1 MFEGRMM
8 LTICRVSF
16 SCSKLLT
23 KQFSSNF
30 TRSSRY
36 FIDKHS
42 YSRLFL
48 CFFVHVYQPPKVI
61 SIMSFAGIILPPKSW
76 EWFYVTMLHL
86 RFIVTQVDSDMEI
99 DPSSGNP
106 AENCGEFN

>member
-1 MFEGRMM
+1 M
-8 LTICRVSF
+8 
-16 SCSKLLT
+16 
-23 KQFSSNF
+23 
-30 TRSSRY
+30 Y
-36 FIDKHS
+36 
-42 YSRLFL
+42 
-48 CFFVHVYQPPKVI
+48 
-61 SIMSFAGIILPPKSW
+61 FAGIILPPKSW